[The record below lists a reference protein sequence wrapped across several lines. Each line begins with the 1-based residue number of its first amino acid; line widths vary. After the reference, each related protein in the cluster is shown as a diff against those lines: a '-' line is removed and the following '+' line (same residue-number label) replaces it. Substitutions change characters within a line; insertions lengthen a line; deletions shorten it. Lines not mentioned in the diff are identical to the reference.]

1 MYKAVKRVMLRPESN
16 NFALAVQLLPNGK
29 KNKDLFHF
37 VTSHRLETM
46 KYEVRNKTL
55 SLKGLN
61 YRRVTDRVSVFKTTS
76 KLHAIANSG
85 KKYIYLT
92 FSS

>member
-1 MYKAVKRVMLRPESN
+1 
-16 NFALAVQLLPNGK
+16 
-29 KNKDLFHF
+29 
-37 VTSHRLETM
+37 M

-92 FSS
+92 FSSQPLSSLEILYGVHHCDLRPIGSEVSVI